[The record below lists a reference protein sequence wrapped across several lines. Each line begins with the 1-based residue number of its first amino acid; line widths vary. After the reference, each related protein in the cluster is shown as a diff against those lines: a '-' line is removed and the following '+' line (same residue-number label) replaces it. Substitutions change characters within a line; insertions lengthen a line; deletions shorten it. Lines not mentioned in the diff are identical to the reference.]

1 MKKNGLLILF
11 LMTVIRLFGQIN
23 DVPIVIVA
31 PFDLRGVD
39 ETDGEVLYELL
50 QSSLASEDMFKVV
63 DRSSLTKIQQQMD
76 FQKSDWS
83 DSEKIAQLGEAL
95 NADTVVTCQLSNI
108 REKYM
113 IAIYMIDVKTTEIM
127 SAAPVYFIEDFMK
140 LIDMMSFFANA
151 LAFNYGI
158 NGLPYYIGDRGT
170 GGGTIFYVSK
180 NGFRIYNDTKIYH
193 YLECSDLFKH
203 IPWCPARWETYLKD
217 RCCFYSELLT
227 KTNFGYGKYNTE
239 RIINGRHRHGRVT
252 PDNCAAYK
260 CYKYFTS
267 TSKAGEWWLP
277 SKDELNLIY
286 VNLKLKGLLTVN
298 YHVDYYWSSSDVQD
312 DRAEVWCKDF
322 LDEFTDKVDKGNYMS
337 VRAVRAF

>member
-1 MKKNGLLILF
+1 
-11 LMTVIRLFGQIN
+11 
-23 DVPIVIVA
+23 
-31 PFDLRGVD
+31 
-39 ETDGEVLYELL
+39 
-50 QSSLASEDMFKVV
+50 
-63 DRSSLTKIQQQMD
+63 MD

-83 DSEKIAQLGEAL
+83 DSEKIAQLGEVL

-193 YLECSDLFKH
+193 YLECSGIL
-203 IPWCPARWETYLKD
+203 
-217 RCCFYSELLT
+217 SELIT
-227 KTNFGYGKYNTE
+227 WCSRQSGSGCCNPATETGIGTGRANTGKIMAITHAGGKITE
-239 RIINGRHRHGRVT
+239 S
-252 PDNCAAYK
+252 NCAAML
-260 CYKYFTS
+260 CAKYS
-267 TSKAGEWWLP
+267 TPTTKAGDWWLP
-277 SKDELNLIY
+277 SKDELDYIYSNLAK
-286 VNLKLKGLLTVN
+286 NGLIPAS
-298 YHVDYYWSSSDVQD
+298 DWFWSSSSYNTYSAWLQRFSDGSQD
-312 DRAEVWCKDF
+312 DYHYKDY
-322 LDEFTDKVDKGNYMS
+322 LYS